1 MAGIGLVSPG
11 VKVREV
17 DLTVGR
23 IDSISDQ
30 TGAIVGPFE
39 RGPVLQPL
47 LVENEQDLIDLFG
60 KPSSNDRQYEYWY
73 PASNYLQYGGVLRVV
88 RADGAN
94 LVNANVGPIGIA
106 STSNLK
112 IKSFEDYQNNYEDAV
127 NFRVAARNP
136 GSYANGLKVAYID
149 GAADQ
154 TLTYDPDFSGAEG
167 GNVTGKVQ
175 VGFAVTQA
183 ISGSFVGVGTTGELD
198 GYLQGIITG
207 VGNSTIDVKVVN
219 RVSAAGTIFPV
230 KYSEN
235 GKFQFSVGTAVTT
248 VNGGILPATGIQI
261 SNNSSTI
268 ANPSAGIQTA
278 LSVTTVADWYD
289 SQFIQLTNGALQWK
303 EIAEKPGTSGYAAAR
318 TSANDELH
326 IVVIDDSGKIS
337 GVSGAILE
345 KFTFLS
351 KADDAKNTFG
361 SAIYYKDFVSEN
373 SDNIFVGV
381 STGEGTIQSGFST
394 AFTPE
399 VSASNLW
406 SQDAQ
411 VVSFTVVGNKLYSL
425 DAGRDYSTPAGLSTH
440 IGGYSCSLGS
450 IMGGYEIFEN
460 EAEYAVNFLLQ
471 GPGIVENEQESQAKA
486 NKLIAIAEQRKDCLA
501 VISPN
506 RETVVNVTK
515 ASTQTDNVVRF
526 YDPITSSSFAVFD
539 SGYKYQFDRFNNAFR
554 FMPLNGDIA
563 GLMART
569 SEEQFPWFSPAGPQR
584 GNILNTVKLAY
595 NPNKVQR
602 DTLYTKRINP
612 VIFSPGGGFL
622 LFGDK
627 TGLAIASAF
636 DRINVRRLFLNL
648 EARIEIAARTQL
660 FEFNDEITRS
670 NFRNIVEPFLRG
682 VQSKRGLSDFLV
694 ICDETNNTPD
704 VIDANEFKADIFI
717 KPARSINFIGLTFVA
732 TRTGVS
738 FSEVAGRV

>member
-39 RGPVLQPL
+39 RGPVSEPL
-47 LVENEQDLIDLFG
+47 LIENEQNLIDLFG
-60 KPSSNDRQYEYWY
+60 KPQDNDRQYEYWY
-73 PASNYLQYGGVLRVV
+73 TASNYLQYGGVLRIV

-94 LVNANVGPIGIA
+94 LNNANVGAVGVA
-106 STSNLK
+106 STSSLK
-112 IKSFEDYQNNYEDAV
+112 IKNFDDYENNFEDNVSY
-127 NFRVAARNP
+127 RLAARNP
-136 GSYANGLKVAYID
+136 GSYANGVKVAFID

-167 GNVTGKVQ
+167 GDVTGKVQ

-198 GYLQGIITG
+198 GYLQGVITG

-230 KYSEN
+230 KYTEN
-235 GKFQFSVGTAVTT
+235 GKFQFAVGTAVTT

-261 SNNSSTI
+261 SNSSSTI
-268 ANPSAGIQTA
+268 SNPSAGIQTA
-278 LSVTTVADWYD
+278 LTVTTVADWYD
-289 SQFIQLTNGALQWK
+289 SQSIQLSNGSIAWNT
-303 EIAEKPGTSGYAAAR
+303 IAEKPGTSGYAQAR
-318 TSANDELH
+318 NSTNDELH
-326 IVVIDDSGKIS
+326 IVVVDDSGSIT
-337 GVSGAILE
+337 GTAGAILE
-345 KFTFLS
+345 KNAFLS
-351 KADDAKNTFG
+351 KAKDAVDTFG
-361 SAIYYKDFVSEN
+361 ANIFYKDFVKQN

-381 STGEGTIQSGFST
+381 STGDGSIASGIKT
-394 AFTPE
+394 AFTAT
-399 VSASNLW
+399 STAGNIW
-406 SQDAQ
+406 AQDTEG
-411 VVSFTVVGNKLYSL
+411 VNFNFVGNRLYEL
-425 DAGRDYSTPAGLSTH
+425 QGGKDYSGVSTE
-440 IGGYSCSLGS
+440 GGYSCSLGS
-450 IMGGYEIFEN
+450 IVGGYEIFDN
-460 EAEYAVNFLLQ
+460 EAEYSVNFLLN
-471 GPGIVENEQESQAKA
+471 GPGIVGNEQESQAKA
-486 NKLIAIAEQRKDCLA
+486 NKLIAIAEARKDCLA

-506 RETVVNVTK
+506 RETVVNVTS
-515 ASTQTDNVVRF
+515 AATQTDNVVRF

-539 SGYKYQFDRFNNAFR
+539 SGYKYQFDRFNNKFQ
-554 FMPLNGDIA
+554 FIPLNGDIG

-602 DTLYTKRINP
+602 DSLYTKRINP
-612 VIFSPGGGFL
+612 VIFSPGAGFI

-682 VQSKRGLSDFLV
+682 VQSKRGISDFVV

-738 FSEVAGRV
+738 FSEVVGRV

>member
-39 RGPVLQPL
+39 RGPVLEPL
-47 LVENEQDLIDLFG
+47 LIENEQDMIDLFG
-60 KPSSNDRQYEYWY
+60 KPFDNDRQYEYWY
-73 PASNYLQYGGVLRVV
+73 TASNYLQYGGVLRVV
-88 RADGAN
+88 RADGASLN
-94 LVNANVGPIGIA
+94 NANVGGMPTTHPTGIG
-106 STSNLK
+106 STSSLK
-112 IKSFEDYQNNYEDAV
+112 IKNFDDYQNNFEDAV
-127 NFRVAARNP
+127 TYRLAARNP
-136 GSYANGLKVAYID
+136 GSYANGMKVAYID

-154 TLTYDPDFSGAEG
+154 QLHVTPHVVA
-167 GNVTGKVQ
+167 NVS
-175 VGFAVTQA
+175 VGMGVTQA
-183 ISGSFVGVGTTGELD
+183 ISGTIVGPGTTSTAD
-198 GYLQGIITG
+198 GYIQGIVTG
-207 VGNSTIDVKVVN
+207 VGASTVDVKVVN

-230 KYSEN
+230 TYTEN
-235 GKFQFSVGTAVTT
+235 GIFAFTTGTKTSNTLPGPGVLFS
-248 VNGGILPATGIQI
+248 
-261 SNNSSTI
+261 SSSSTI
-268 ANPSAGIQTA
+268 ADPDAGISTCATIFQ
-278 LSVTTVADWYD
+278 VDDWYD
-289 SQFIQLTNGALQWK
+289 NQFIQLSNGALQWK
-303 EIAEKPGTSGYAAAR
+303 EIAEKPGTSGYSAAR
-318 TSANDELH
+318 NGSNDELH
-326 IVVIDDSGKIS
+326 VVVVDDSGKIT
-337 GVSGAILE
+337 GTTGAILE

-351 KADDAKNTFG
+351 KADDAVNSFG
-361 SAIYYKDFVSEN
+361 SRTFYKDVIKEQSN
-373 SDNIFVGV
+373 QIFVGI
-381 STGEGTIQSGFST
+381 STGNGSIASGIQT
-394 AFTPE
+394 AFTPT
-399 VSASNLW
+399 STDNTW
-406 SQDAQ
+406 GQDAEG
-411 VVSFTVVGNKLYSL
+411 VHFNFVGNKLYEL
-425 DAGRDYSTPAGLSTH
+425 QGGKDYSGVSTE
-440 IGGYSCSLGS
+440 GGYSCSLGS
-450 IMGGYEIFEN
+450 IIGGYEIFEN
-460 EAEYAVNFLLQ
+460 EAEYSVNFLLQ
-471 GPGIVENEQESQAKA
+471 GPGIVGSQAESQAKA

-506 RETVVNVTK
+506 RETTVNVTSAK
-515 ASTQTDNVVRF
+515 TQTDNVVQF

-539 SGYKYQFDRFNNAFR
+539 SGYKYQFDRFNNKFQ
-554 FMPLNGDIA
+554 FLPLNGDIA

-660 FEFNDEITRS
+660 FEFNDEITRA

-682 VQSKRGLSDFLV
+682 VQAKRGITDFLV

>member
-39 RGPVLQPL
+39 RGPVLEPL
-47 LVENEQDLIDLFG
+47 LIENEQDMIDLFG
-60 KPSSNDRQYEYWY
+60 KPATNDRQYEYWY
-73 PASNYLQYGGVLRVV
+73 TASNYLQYGGILRVV

-94 LVNANVGPIGIA
+94 LNNANVGAVGVA
-106 STSNLK
+106 STSSLK
-112 IKSFEDYQNNYEDAV
+112 IKSFDDYQNNYEDNV
-127 NFRVAARNP
+127 SYRLAARNP
-136 GSYANGLKVAYID
+136 GSYANGMKVAYID

-154 TLTYDPDFSGAEG
+154 TLTYNPDFDGAEN
-167 GNVTGKVQ
+167 GNVTGKIQ

-198 GYLQGIITG
+198 GYLQGVITG

-219 RVSAAGTIFPV
+219 RVSAGGTIFPV
-230 KYSEN
+230 NYSEN

-261 SNNSSTI
+261 SNSSSTI
-268 ANPSAGIQTA
+268 AAPAAGIQTA
-278 LSVTTVADWYD
+278 LTVTTIADWYD
-289 SQFIQLTNGALQWK
+289 SQFIQLKNGALQWK

-318 TSANDELH
+318 NSKNDELH
-326 IVVIDDSGKIS
+326 IVVVDDSGKIS
-337 GVSGAILE
+337 GTTGAILE

-351 KADDAKNTFG
+351 KADDAKNSFG
-361 SAIYYKDFVSEN
+361 SAIYYKNFIAEN

-381 STGEGTIQSGFST
+381 ATGNGSIASGIIT
-394 AFTPE
+394 AFTPS
-399 VSASNLW
+399 SAVENTW

-411 VVSFTVVGNKLYSL
+411 DVNFNFGGNILYEL
-425 DAGRDYSTPAGLSTH
+425 QGGKDYSGVSTE
-440 IGGYSCSLGS
+440 GGYSCSLGS

-460 EAEYAVNFLLQ
+460 EAEYSVNFLLQ
-471 GPGIVENEQESQAKA
+471 GPGIVGNEQESQAKA
-486 NKLIAIAEQRKDCLA
+486 NKLIAIAEARKDCLA

-506 RETVVNVTK
+506 RETTVNVTK
-515 ASTQTDNVVRF
+515 ASTQTDNVIRF

-539 SGYKYQFDRFNNAFR
+539 SGYKYQFDRFNNKFQY
-554 FMPLNGDIA
+554 MPLNGDIA

-569 SEEQFPWFSPAGPQR
+569 SEEQFPWFSPAGSQR
-584 GNILNTVKLAY
+584 GNILNAVKLAY

-602 DTLYTKRINP
+602 DSLYTKRINP
-612 VIFSPGGGFL
+612 VIFSPGAGFV

-660 FEFNDEITRS
+660 FEFNDEITRA

-682 VQSKRGLSDFLV
+682 VQAKRGITDFLV

-704 VIDANEFKADIFI
+704 VIDANEFKCDIFI

>member
-39 RGPVLQPL
+39 RGPVLEPL
-47 LVENEQDLIDLFG
+47 LIENEQDLIDLFG
-60 KPSSNDRQYEYWY
+60 KPSLNDRQYEYWY
-73 PASNYLQYGGVLRVV
+73 TASNYLQYGGVLRVV

-94 LVNANVGPIGIA
+94 LVNANVGGMPSTHPTGIG
-106 STSNLK
+106 STNSLK
-112 IKSFEDYQNNYEDAV
+112 IKSFQDYQNNYEDNV
-127 NFRVAARNP
+127 SYRLAARNP
-136 GSYANGLKVAYID
+136 GSYANGMKVAYID

-154 TLTYDPDFSGAEG
+154 II
-167 GNVTGKVQ
+167 NVTPHAAGNIT
-175 VGFAVTQA
+175 VGLGITQA
-183 ISGSFVGVGTTGELD
+183 ISGTLVGPGTTSTVD

-207 VGNSTIDVKVVN
+207 VGASTIDVKITN
-219 RVSAAGTIFPV
+219 RVSAAGTIFPATYTEDGLLSFKV
-230 KYSEN
+230 GAATSEGVAAHAIVGAN
-235 GKFQFSVGTAVTT
+235 GLSVV
-248 VNGGILPATGIQI
+248 
-261 SNNSSTI
+261 SNSSTVDTP
-268 ANPSAGIQTA
+268 AAG
-278 LSVTTVADWYD
+278 LSTVITSYAVKDWYD
-289 SQFIQLTNGALQWK
+289 NQFIQLKNGALQWK
-303 EIAEKPGTSGYAAAR
+303 EIAEKPGTSGYTAAR
-318 TSANDELH
+318 QGANDELH
-326 IVVIDDSGKIS
+326 VVVIDDTGKIS
-337 GVSGAILE
+337 GTTGAILE

-361 SAIYYKDFVSEN
+361 SAIYYKDFISEN
-373 SDNIFVGV
+373 SDNIFIGIA
-381 STGEGTIQSGFST
+381 TGNGTIASGFST

-399 VSASNLW
+399 PAASNLW

-411 VVSFTVVGNKLYSL
+411 DIKFNSVGNRLYEL
-425 DAGRDYSTPAGLSTH
+425 QAGRDYSTPAGVSTH
-440 IGGYSCSLGS
+440 IGGYATALGN
-450 IMGGYEIFEN
+450 IIGGYEIFEN

-471 GPGIVENEQESQAKA
+471 GPGITGSQTESQAKA

-506 RETVVNVTK
+506 RETVVNVTSAK
-515 ASTQTDNVVRF
+515 TQTTNVVQF

-539 SGYKYQFDRFNNAFR
+539 SGYKYQFDRFNNKFQ
-554 FMPLNGDIA
+554 FMPLNGDVA

-602 DTLYTKRINP
+602 DTLYVKRINP
-612 VIFSPGGGFL
+612 VIFSPGGGFI

-660 FEFNDEITRS
+660 FEFNDDLTRS

-682 VQSKRGLSDFLV
+682 VQAKRGISDFLV

>member
-39 RGPVLQPL
+39 RGPVLEPL
-47 LVENEQDLIDLFG
+47 LIENEQDLIDLFG
-60 KPSSNDRQYEYWY
+60 KPSLNDRHYEYWY
-73 PASNYLQYGGVLRVV
+73 TASNYLQYGGVLRVV
-88 RADGAN
+88 RADGASLN
-94 LVNANVGPIGIA
+94 NANVGGMPSTHPTGIG

-112 IKSFEDYQNNYEDAV
+112 IKSFDDYQNNYEDAV
-127 NFRVAARNP
+127 TYRLAARNP
-136 GSYANGLKVAYID
+136 GSYANGLKVAFID

-154 TLTYDPDFSGAEG
+154 QLH
-167 GNVTGKVQ
+167 VTPHVVANIS
-175 VGFAVTQA
+175 VGMGVTQP
-183 ISGSFVGVGTTGELD
+183 ISGTIVGPGTTSTAD
-198 GYLQGIITG
+198 GYIQGIVTG
-207 VGNSTIDVKVVN
+207 VGASTVDVKVVN

-230 KYSEN
+230 SYTEN
-235 GKFQFSVGTAVTT
+235 GIFAFTTGTKTSNTLPGPGVLFS
-248 VNGGILPATGIQI
+248 
-261 SNNSSTI
+261 SSSSTI
-268 ANPSAGIQTA
+268 ANPDAGISTCA
-278 LSVTTVADWYD
+278 TVFQVDDWYD
-289 SQFIQLTNGALQWK
+289 SQFIQLKNGALQWK

-318 TSANDELH
+318 NSSNDELH
-326 IVVIDDSGKIS
+326 IVVVDDTGKIT
-337 GVSGAILE
+337 GAQGAILE

-351 KADDAKNTFG
+351 KADDAKNSFG
-361 SAIYYKDFVSEN
+361 DAIYYKNFVAEN
-373 SDNIFVGV
+373 SDNIFVGIA
-381 STGEGTIQSGFST
+381 TGNGSIASGIIT
-394 AFTPE
+394 AFTP
-399 VSASNLW
+399 SSTSQNTW

-411 VVSFTVVGNKLYSL
+411 DVDFNFVGNKLYEL
-425 DAGRDYSTPAGLSTH
+425 QGGKDYSGVSTE
-440 IGGYSCSLGS
+440 GGFATSLGN
-450 IMGGYEIFEN
+450 IIGGYEIFEN
-460 EAEYAVNFLLQ
+460 EAEYSVNFLLN
-471 GPGIVENEQESQAKA
+471 GPGITGSQAESQAKA

-506 RETVVNVTK
+506 RETVVNVTN
-515 ASTQTDNVVRF
+515 AATQTDNVVQF
-526 YDPITSSSFAVFD
+526 YDAITSSSFAVFD
-539 SGYKYQFDRFNNAFR
+539 SGYKYQFDRFNNKFQ

-602 DTLYTKRINP
+602 DTIYVKRINP
-612 VIFSPGGGFL
+612 VIFQPGGGFL

-627 TGLAIASAF
+627 TGLAFASAF

-660 FEFNDEITRS
+660 FEFNDEITRA

-682 VQSKRGLSDFLV
+682 VQAKRGISDFLV
-694 ICDETNNTPD
+694 ICDDSNNTPD

>member
-39 RGPVLQPL
+39 RGPVLEPL
-47 LVENEQDLIDLFG
+47 LIENEQDLIDLFG
-60 KPSSNDRQYEYWY
+60 KPSLNDRQYEYWY
-73 PASNYLQYGGVLRVV
+73 SASNYLQYGGVLRVV

-94 LVNANVGPIGIA
+94 LVNANVGAIGV
-106 STSNLK
+106 SSNATLK
-112 IKSFEDYQNNYEDAV
+112 IKSFDDYQNNHEDAT

-154 TLTYDPDFSGAEG
+154 TLS
-167 GNVTGKVQ
+167 VTPHVVNRVV
-175 VGFAVTQA
+175 VGQGVTQP
-183 ISGSFVGVGTTGELD
+183 ISGTIAGVGTNVTVD

-207 VGNSTIDVKVVN
+207 VGASSIDVKVTN
-219 RVSAAGTIFPV
+219 RVSVGGTIIPV
-230 KYSEN
+230 DYTEN
-235 GKFQFSVGTAVTT
+235 GLFQFSVATKTSNTLPGD
-248 VNGGILPATGIQI
+248 GILVS
-261 SNNSSTI
+261 SNAS
-268 ANPSAGIQTA
+268 
-278 LSVTTVADWYD
+278 TVADPDAGISTCISVLAAKDWYD
-289 SQFIQLTNGALQWK
+289 NQFIQLKNGALPWK
-303 EIAEKPGTSGYAAAR
+303 EIAEKPGTSGYSKAR
-318 TSANDELH
+318 NSKNDELH
-326 IVVIDDSGKIS
+326 IVIIDDSGKIS
-337 GVSGAILE
+337 GTQGAILE
-345 KFTFLS
+345 KFAFLS
-351 KADDAKNTFG
+351 KADDAVNSFG
-361 SAIYYKDFVSEN
+361 SAIYYKDFIAEN

-381 STGEGTIQSGFST
+381 STGEGTLQSGFST

-399 VSASNLW
+399 VSSSNLW

-411 VVSFTVVGNKLYSL
+411 DVSFNFVGNKLYSL
-425 DAGRDYSTPAGLSTH
+425 DAGRDYSTPSGLSTH

-450 IMGGYEIFEN
+450 IIGGYEIFEN
-460 EAEYAVNFLLQ
+460 EAEYSVNFLLQ
-471 GPGIVENEQESQAKA
+471 GPGITGSQTESQAKA

-506 RETVVNVTK
+506 RETVVNVTSAK
-515 ASTQTDNVVRF
+515 TQTDNVIQF

-539 SGYKYQFDRFNNAFR
+539 SGYKYQFDRFNNKFQ

-602 DTLYTKRINP
+602 DALYVKRINP
-612 VIFSPGGGFL
+612 VIFSPGAGFL

-660 FEFNDEITRS
+660 FEFNDEITRA

-682 VQSKRGLSDFLV
+682 VQAKRGLSDFLV

-738 FSEVAGRV
+738 FSEVVGRV

>member
-39 RGPVLQPL
+39 RGPVLEPL
-47 LVENEQDLIDLFG
+47 LIENEQDMIDLFG
-60 KPSSNDRQYEYWY
+60 KPKTNDRQYEYWY
-73 PASNYLQYGGVLRVV
+73 TASNYLQYGGVLRVV

-94 LVNANVGPIGIA
+94 LNNANVGGMPSTHPTGIG
-106 STSNLK
+106 STSSLK
-112 IKSFEDYQNNYEDAV
+112 IKSFDDYQNNYEDAV
-127 NFRVAARNP
+127 TYRLAARNP
-136 GSYANGLKVAYID
+136 GSYANGMKVAYID

-154 TLTYDPDFSGAEG
+154 QIHVTPHVVA
-167 GNVTGKVQ
+167 NVS
-175 VGFAVTQA
+175 VGMAVTQP
-183 ISGSFVGVGTTGELD
+183 ISGTIVGPGTTSTAD
-198 GYLQGIITG
+198 GYVQGLVTG
-207 VGNSTIDVKVVN
+207 IGASTVDVKVVN
-219 RVSAAGTIFPV
+219 HVSAAGTIFPV
-230 KYSEN
+230 SYTEDGIFAFTTGTKTSN
-235 GKFQFSVGTAVTT
+235 TLPGPGVLFS
-248 VNGGILPATGIQI
+248 
-261 SNNSSTI
+261 SNSSTI
-268 ANPSAGIQTA
+268 ANPDAGISTCA
-278 LSVTTVADWYD
+278 TVFQVDDWYD
-289 SQFIQLTNGALQWK
+289 NQYIQLKNGAVKWS
-303 EIAEKPGTSGYAAAR
+303 EIADKPGTSGYTAAR
-318 TSANDELH
+318 NGSNDELH

-337 GVSGAILE
+337 GSTGAILE

-351 KADDAKNTFG
+351 KADDAKNSFG
-361 SAIYYKDFVSEN
+361 DAIYYKDFVSKN
-373 SDNIFVGV
+373 SDNIFVGIA
-381 STGEGTIQSGFST
+381 TGNGSIASGILT
-394 AFTPE
+394 AFTATPT
-399 VSASNLW
+399 SNTW

-411 VVSFTVVGNKLYSL
+411 DVDFNFVGNTMYELQGGK
-425 DAGRDYSTPAGLSTH
+425 DYSGVSTE
-440 IGGYSCSLGS
+440 GGYSTSLGN
-450 IMGGYEIFEN
+450 IIGGYEIFEN
-460 EAEYAVNFLLQ
+460 EAEYAVNFLLN
-471 GPGIVENEQESQAKA
+471 GPGITGSQAESQAKA
-486 NKLIAIAEQRKDCLA
+486 NKLIAIAEQRKDCIA
-501 VISPN
+501 VVSPN
-506 RETVVNVTK
+506 RETVVNVNSAK
-515 ASTQTDNVVRF
+515 TQTTNVVQF
-526 YDPITSSSFAVFD
+526 FDPITSSSFVVFD
-539 SGYKYQFDRFNNAFR
+539 SGYKYQFDRFNNKFQ

-569 SEEQFPWFSPAGPQR
+569 SEEQFPWFSPAGSQR
-584 GNILNTVKLAY
+584 GNILNAVKLAY

-612 VIFSPGGGFL
+612 VIFSPGAGFV

-660 FEFNDEITRS
+660 FEFNDDLTRS

-682 VQSKRGLSDFLV
+682 VQAKRGLSDFLV
-694 ICDETNNTPD
+694 ICDESNNTPD

>member
-39 RGPVLQPL
+39 RGPVLEPL
-47 LVENEQDLIDLFG
+47 LIENEQDMIDLFG
-60 KPSSNDRQYEYWY
+60 KPKSNDRQYEYWY
-73 PASNYLQYGGVLRVV
+73 TASNYLQYGGVLRVV

-94 LVNANVGPIGIA
+94 LNNANVGGMPTTHPTGIG
-106 STSNLK
+106 STSSLK
-112 IKSFEDYQNNYEDAV
+112 IKSFDDYQNNYEDAV
-127 NFRVAARNP
+127 TYRLAARNP
-136 GSYANGLKVAYID
+136 GSYANGMKVAYID

-154 TLTYDPDFSGAEG
+154 QLH
-167 GNVTGKVQ
+167 VTPHVVANIS
-175 VGFAVTQA
+175 VGMAATQP
-183 ISGSFVGVGTTGELD
+183 ISGTIVGPGTTSTAD
-198 GYLQGIITG
+198 GYLQGIVTG
-207 VGNSTIDVKVVN
+207 IGASTVDVKVVN

-230 KYSEN
+230 DYTEDGIFAFTTGTKTSN
-235 GKFQFSVGTAVTT
+235 TLPGPGVLFS
-248 VNGGILPATGIQI
+248 
-261 SNNSSTI
+261 SNSSTI
-268 ANPSAGIQTA
+268 ANPDAGISTCATIFQ
-278 LSVTTVADWYD
+278 VDDWYD
-289 SQFIQLTNGALQWK
+289 NQYIQLKNGAVKWS
-303 EIAEKPGTSGYAAAR
+303 EIADKPGTSGYTAAR
-318 TSANDELH
+318 NGSNDELH

-337 GVSGAILE
+337 GATGAILE

-351 KADDAKNTFG
+351 KADDAKNSFG
-361 SAIYYKDFVSEN
+361 DAIYYKNFIAEN
-373 SDNIFVGV
+373 SDNIFVGIA
-381 STGEGTIQSGFST
+381 TGNGSIASGILT
-394 AFTPE
+394 AFTATPT
-399 VSASNLW
+399 SNTW

-411 VVSFTVVGNKLYSL
+411 DVDFNFVGNTMYELQGGK
-425 DAGRDYSTPAGLSTH
+425 DYSGVSTE
-440 IGGYSCSLGS
+440 GGYSTSLGN
-450 IMGGYEIFEN
+450 IIGGYEIFEN
-460 EAEYAVNFLLQ
+460 EAEYAVNFLLN
-471 GPGIVENEQESQAKA
+471 GPGITGSQAESQAKS

-506 RETVVNVTK
+506 RETVVNVNSAK
-515 ASTQTDNVVRF
+515 TQTTNVVQF
-526 YDPITSSSFAVFD
+526 FDPITSSSFAVFD
-539 SGYKYQFDRFNNAFR
+539 SGYKYQFDRFNNKFQ
-554 FMPLNGDIA
+554 FIPLNGDIA

-569 SEEQFPWFSPAGPQR
+569 SEEQFPWFSPAGSQR
-584 GNILNTVKLAY
+584 GNILNAVKLAY

-602 DTLYTKRINP
+602 DSLYTKRINP
-612 VIFSPGGGFL
+612 VIFSPGAGFV

-660 FEFNDEITRS
+660 FEFNDDLTRA

-682 VQSKRGLSDFLV
+682 VQAKRGLSDFLV

>member
-39 RGPVLQPL
+39 RGPVLEPL
-47 LVENEQDLIDLFG
+47 LIENEQDMIDLFG

-73 PASNYLQYGGVLRVV
+73 TASNYLQYGGILRVV
-88 RADGAN
+88 RADGASLN
-94 LVNANVGPIGIA
+94 NANVGGMPTTHPTGIG
-106 STSNLK
+106 STSSLK
-112 IKSFEDYQNNYEDAV
+112 IKSFQDYQNNYEDAV
-127 NFRVAARNP
+127 TYRLAARNP
-136 GSYANGLKVAYID
+136 GSYANGMKVAYID

-154 TLTYDPDFSGAEG
+154 QLHVTPHVVA
-167 GNVTGKVQ
+167 NVT
-175 VGFAVTQA
+175 VGMAVTQP
-183 ISGSFVGVGTTGELD
+183 ISGTIVGPGTTSTAD
-198 GYLQGIITG
+198 GYIQGVVTG
-207 VGNSTIDVKVVN
+207 VGASTVDVKIAN

-230 KYSEN
+230 TYTEDGIFAFTTGTKTSN
-235 GKFQFSVGTAVTT
+235 TLPGPGVLFS
-248 VNGGILPATGIQI
+248 
-261 SNNSSTI
+261 SSSSTI
-268 ANPSAGIQTA
+268 ANPDAGISTCATIFQ
-278 LSVTTVADWYD
+278 VDDWYD
-289 SQFIQLTNGALQWK
+289 NQFIQLKNGALQWK
-303 EIAEKPGTSGYAAAR
+303 EIAEKPGTSGYSAAR
-318 TSANDELH
+318 NGSNDELH

-337 GVSGAILE
+337 GATGAILE

-351 KADDAKNTFG
+351 KADDAKNSFG
-361 SAIYYKDFVSEN
+361 DAIYYKDHVSERSN
-373 SDNIFVGV
+373 NIFIGIA
-381 STGEGTIQSGFST
+381 TGNGSIASGIIT
-394 AFTPE
+394 AFTP
-399 VSASNLW
+399 SSTSDNTW

-411 VVSFTVVGNKLYSL
+411 DVDFNFGGNILYEL
-425 DAGRDYSTPAGLSTH
+425 QGGKDYSGVSTE
-440 IGGYSCSLGS
+440 GGYSTSLGN

-460 EAEYAVNFLLQ
+460 EAEYAVNFLLN
-471 GPGIVENEQESQAKA
+471 GPGITGSQAESQAKA

-506 RETVVNVTK
+506 RETVVNVTSAK
-515 ASTQTDNVVRF
+515 TQTTNVVQF

-539 SGYKYQFDRFNNAFR
+539 SGYKYQFDRFNNKFQ

-569 SEEQFPWFSPAGPQR
+569 SEEQFPWFSPAGSQR
-584 GNILNTVKLAY
+584 GNILNAVKLAY

-612 VIFSPGGGFL
+612 VIFSPGAGFV

-660 FEFNDEITRS
+660 FEFNDEITRA

-682 VQSKRGLSDFLV
+682 VQAKRGITDFLV

-704 VIDANEFKADIFI
+704 VIDANEFKCDIFI

>member
-39 RGPVLQPL
+39 RGPVLEPL
-47 LVENEQDLIDLFG
+47 LIENEQDMIDLFG
-60 KPSSNDRQYEYWY
+60 KPISSDRQYEYWY
-73 PASNYLQYGGVLRVV
+73 TAANYLQYGGILRVV
-88 RADGAN
+88 RADGATLN
-94 LVNANVGPIGIA
+94 NANVGAVGVA
-106 STSNLK
+106 SNSSLK
-112 IKSFEDYQNNYEDAV
+112 IKSFEDYQNNYEDATTY
-127 NFRVAARNP
+127 RLAARNP
-136 GSYANGLKVAYID
+136 GSYANGMKVAYID

-154 TLTYDPDFSGAEG
+154 TLH
-167 GNVTGKVQ
+167 VTPHLVNRVA
-175 VGFAVTQA
+175 VGQGVTQP
-183 ISGSFVGVGTTGELD
+183 ISGTIVGPGTTSTAD
-198 GYLQGIITG
+198 GYVQGIITG
-207 VGNSTIDVKVVN
+207 VGSSTIDVKVVN
-219 RVSAAGTIFPV
+219 HVSAAGTIFPV
-230 KYSEN
+230 NYTEN
-235 GKFQFSVGTAVTT
+235 GIFAFGVGTTVSTT
-248 VNGGILPATGIQI
+248 NPGSGILVSGFTG
-261 SNNSSTI
+261 SSI
-268 ANPSAGIQTA
+268 ADPDAGI
-278 LSVTTVADWYD
+278 STVSTVFQVDDWYD
-289 SQFIQLTNGALQWK
+289 NQFIQLKNGALQWK
-303 EIAEKPGTSGYAAAR
+303 EIAEKPGTSGYSAAR
-318 TSANDELH
+318 NGSNDELH
-326 IVVIDDSGKIS
+326 IVVVDDSGKIS
-337 GVSGAILE
+337 GTTGAILE

-351 KADDAKNTFG
+351 KADDAVDSFG
-361 SAIYYKDFVSEN
+361 SKIYYKDFIAEN

-381 STGEGTIQSGFST
+381 ATGNGSISSGFT
-394 AFTPE
+394 TEFTRT
-399 VSASNLW
+399 SAAQNTW

-411 VVSFTVVGNKLYSL
+411 DVDFNFGGNILYEL
-425 DAGRDYSTPAGLSTH
+425 QGGKDYSGVSTE
-440 IGGYSCSLGS
+440 GGYSCSLGS

-460 EAEYAVNFLLQ
+460 EAEYAINFLLQ
-471 GPGIVENEQESQAKA
+471 GPGITGSREESQAKA

-501 VISPN
+501 VISPH
-506 RETVVNVTK
+506 RESVVNVTSAK
-515 ASTQTDNVVRF
+515 TQTTNVVQF

-569 SEEQFPWFSPAGPQR
+569 SEEQFPWFSPAGSQR
-584 GNILNTVKLAY
+584 GNILNAVKLAY

-612 VIFSPGGGFL
+612 VIFSPGAGFV

-682 VQSKRGLSDFLV
+682 VQSKRGISDFVV

-738 FSEVAGRV
+738 FSEVIGRV

>member
-1 MAGIGLVSPG
+1 M
-11 VKVREV
+11 
-17 DLTVGR
+17 
-23 IDSISDQ
+23 
-30 TGAIVGPFE
+30 
-39 RGPVLQPL
+39 
-47 LVENEQDLIDLFG
+47 IDLFG
-60 KPSSNDRQYEYWY
+60 KPISSDRQYEYWY
-73 PASNYLQYGGVLRVV
+73 TAANYLQYGGILRVV
-88 RADGAN
+88 RADGATLN
-94 LVNANVGPIGIA
+94 NANVGAVGVA
-106 STSNLK
+106 STSSLK
-112 IKSFEDYQNNYEDAV
+112 IKSFEDYQNNYEDNV
-127 NFRVAARNP
+127 SYRLAARNP
-136 GSYANGLKVAYID
+136 GSYANGMKVAYID

-154 TLTYDPDFSGAEG
+154 TLH
-167 GNVTGKVQ
+167 VTPHVVSRVA
-175 VGFAVTQA
+175 VGMGVTQP
-183 ISGSFVGVGTTGELD
+183 ISGTIVGPGTTSTAD
-198 GYLQGIITG
+198 GYVQGIITG
-207 VGNSTIDVKVVN
+207 VGSSTIDVKVVN

-230 KYSEN
+230 TYTEN
-235 GKFQFSVGTAVTT
+235 GIFAFTTGTKTSNTLPGPGLLISGFSG
-248 VNGGILPATGIQI
+248 
-261 SNNSSTI
+261 STI
-268 ANPSAGIQTA
+268 ADPDAGISTCA
-278 LSVTTVADWYD
+278 TVFQADDWYD
-289 SQFIQLTNGALQWK
+289 NQFIQLKNGALQWK

-318 TSANDELH
+318 NGSNDELH

-337 GVSGAILE
+337 GTTGAILE

-351 KADDAKNTFG
+351 KADDAVDSFG
-361 SAIYYKDFVSEN
+361 SKIYYKDFISEK

-381 STGEGTIQSGFST
+381 ATGNGSISSGFTT
-394 AFTPE
+394 AFTRT
-399 VSASNLW
+399 SAAQNTW

-411 VVSFTVVGNKLYSL
+411 DVDFNFGGNILYEL
-425 DAGRDYSTPAGLSTH
+425 QGGKDYSGVSTE
-440 IGGYSCSLGS
+440 GGYSCSLGS

-460 EAEYAVNFLLQ
+460 EAEYSVNFLLQ
-471 GPGIVENEQESQAKA
+471 GPGITGNQAESQAKA
-486 NKLIAIAEQRKDCLA
+486 NKLIAIAEARKDCLA

-506 RETVVNVTK
+506 RETVVNVTSAK
-515 ASTQTDNVVRF
+515 TQTTNVVQF

-569 SEEQFPWFSPAGPQR
+569 SEEQFPWFSPAGSQR
-584 GNILNTVKLAY
+584 GNILNAVKLAY

-612 VIFSPGGGFL
+612 VIFSPGAGFV

-682 VQSKRGLSDFLV
+682 VQSKRGISDFVV

-738 FSEVAGRV
+738 FSEVIGRV

>member
-39 RGPVLQPL
+39 RGPVLEPL
-47 LVENEQDLIDLFG
+47 LIENEQDMIDLFG
-60 KPSSNDRQYEYWY
+60 KPISSDRQYEYWY
-73 PASNYLQYGGVLRVV
+73 TAANYLQYGGILRVV
-88 RADGAN
+88 RADGATLN
-94 LVNANVGPIGIA
+94 NANVGAVGVA
-106 STSNLK
+106 SNSSLK
-112 IKSFEDYQNNYEDAV
+112 IKSFEDYQNNYEDATTY
-127 NFRVAARNP
+127 RLAARNP
-136 GSYANGLKVAYID
+136 GSYANGMKVAYID

-154 TLTYDPDFSGAEG
+154 TLH
-167 GNVTGKVQ
+167 VTPHLVNRVA
-175 VGFAVTQA
+175 VGQGVTQP
-183 ISGSFVGVGTTGELD
+183 ISGTIVGLGTTSTAD
-198 GYLQGIITG
+198 GYVQGIITG
-207 VGNSTIDVKVVN
+207 VGSSTIDVKVVN
-219 RVSAAGTIFPV
+219 HVSAAGTIFPV
-230 KYSEN
+230 NYTEN
-235 GKFQFSVGTAVTT
+235 GIFAFGVGTTVSTT
-248 VNGGILPATGIQI
+248 NPGSGILVSGFTG
-261 SNNSSTI
+261 SSI
-268 ANPSAGIQTA
+268 ADPDAGI
-278 LSVTTVADWYD
+278 STVSTVFQVDDWYD
-289 SQFIQLTNGALQWK
+289 NQFIQLKNGALQWK

-318 TSANDELH
+318 NSSNDELH
-326 IVVIDDSGKIS
+326 VVVVDDSGKIS
-337 GVSGAILE
+337 GTTGAILE

-351 KADDAKNTFG
+351 KADDAVDSFG
-361 SAIYYKDFVSEN
+361 SKIYYKDFIAEN

-381 STGEGTIQSGFST
+381 ATGNGSISSGFST
-394 AFTPE
+394 EFTKTSE
-399 VSASNLW
+399 TQNTW

-411 VVSFTVVGNKLYSL
+411 DVDFNFGGNILYEL
-425 DAGRDYSTPAGLSTH
+425 QGGKDYSGVSTE
-440 IGGYSCSLGS
+440 GGYSCSLGS

-460 EAEYAVNFLLQ
+460 EAEYAINFLLQ
-471 GPGIVENEQESQAKA
+471 GPGITGSQAESQAKA
-486 NKLIAIAEQRKDCLA
+486 NKLIAIAEARKDCLA

-506 RETVVNVTK
+506 RETVVNVNSAK
-515 ASTQTDNVVRF
+515 TQTNNVVQF

-612 VIFSPGGGFL
+612 VIFSPGGGFI

-636 DRINVRRLFLNL
+636 DRINVRCLFLNL

-682 VQSKRGLSDFLV
+682 VQSKRGISDFVV

-738 FSEVAGRV
+738 FSEVIGRV

>member
-39 RGPVLQPL
+39 RGPVLEPL
-47 LVENEQDLIDLFG
+47 LIENEQDLIDLFG
-60 KPSSNDRQYEYWY
+60 KPFNNDRQYEYWY
-73 PASNYLQYGGVLRVV
+73 TASNYLQYGGVLRVV

-94 LVNANVGPIGIA
+94 LVNANVGAIGIA
-106 STSNLK
+106 SNATLK
-112 IKSFEDYQNNYEDAV
+112 IKNFDDYQNNFEDSTT
-127 NFRVAARNP
+127 FRVAARQP

-154 TLTYDPDFSGAEG
+154 TLD
-167 GNVTGKVQ
+167 VTPHAVDRVV
-175 VGFAVTQA
+175 VGQGVTQP
-183 ISGSFVGVGTTGELD
+183 ISGTLVGPGTTSTVD

-207 VGNSTIDVKVVN
+207 VGSSTIDVKVVN

-230 KYSEN
+230 DYTEN
-235 GKFQFSVGTAVTT
+235 GLFQFSTATKT
-248 VNGGILPATGIQI
+248 SNTLPGPGLLV
-261 SNNSSTI
+261 SSNSSTI
-268 ANPSAGIQTA
+268 ADPDAGISTC
-278 LSVTTVADWYD
+278 LSVFGVKDWYD
-289 SQFIQLTNGALQWK
+289 NQFIQLSNGALPWK
-303 EIAEKPGTSGYAAAR
+303 EIAEKPGTSGYTAAR
-318 TSANDELH
+318 NGKNDELH
-326 IVVIDDSGKIS
+326 IVVIDDSGKIT
-337 GVSGAILE
+337 GTQGAILE
-345 KFTFLS
+345 KFAFLS
-351 KADDAKNTFG
+351 KADDAVDSFG
-361 SAIYYKDFVSEN
+361 ARVYYKDSIKERSN
-373 SDNIFVGV
+373 QIFVGV
-381 STGEGTIQSGFST
+381 STGEGTLQSGFST
-394 AFTPE
+394 AFTPT

-406 SQDAQ
+406 SQDAEG
-411 VVSFTVVGNKLYSL
+411 VSFNFVGNTLYSL
-425 DAGRDYSTPAGLSTH
+425 DAGRDYSTPAGVSTH

-450 IMGGYEIFEN
+450 IIGGYEVFEN

-471 GPGIVENEQESQAKA
+471 GPGIVGSQTESQAKA

-506 RETVVNVTK
+506 RETVVNVTSAK
-515 ASTQTDNVVRF
+515 TQTDNVVQF

-539 SGYKYQFDRFNNAFR
+539 SGYKYQFDRFNNKFQ

-602 DTLYTKRINP
+602 DTLYVKRINP

-660 FEFNDEITRS
+660 FEFNDEITRA

-682 VQSKRGLSDFLV
+682 VQAKRGLSDFIV

-738 FSEVAGRV
+738 FSEVVGRV

>member
-39 RGPVLQPL
+39 RGPVLEPL
-47 LVENEQDLIDLFG
+47 LIENEQDMIDLFG
-60 KPSSNDRQYEYWY
+60 KPFDNDRQYEYWY
-73 PASNYLQYGGVLRVV
+73 TASNYLQYGGVLRVV
-88 RADGAN
+88 RADGASLN
-94 LVNANVGPIGIA
+94 NANVGGMPTTHPTGIG
-106 STSNLK
+106 STSSLK
-112 IKSFEDYQNNYEDAV
+112 IKNFDDYQNNFEDAV
-127 NFRVAARNP
+127 TYRLAARNP
-136 GSYANGLKVAYID
+136 GSYANGMKVAYID

-154 TLTYDPDFSGAEG
+154 QLHVTPHVVA
-167 GNVTGKVQ
+167 NVS
-175 VGFAVTQA
+175 VGMGVTQA
-183 ISGSFVGVGTTGELD
+183 ISGTIVGPGTTSTAD
-198 GYLQGIITG
+198 GYIQGIVTG
-207 VGNSTIDVKVVN
+207 VGASTVDVKVVN

-230 KYSEN
+230 TYTEN
-235 GKFQFSVGTAVTT
+235 GIFAFTTGTKTSNTLPGPGVLFS
-248 VNGGILPATGIQI
+248 
-261 SNNSSTI
+261 SSSSTI
-268 ANPSAGIQTA
+268 ADPDAGISTCATIFQ
-278 LSVTTVADWYD
+278 VDDWYD
-289 SQFIQLTNGALQWK
+289 NQFIQLSNGALQWK
-303 EIAEKPGTSGYAAAR
+303 EIAEKPGTSGYSAAR
-318 TSANDELH
+318 NGSNDELH
-326 IVVIDDSGKIS
+326 VVVVDDSGKIT
-337 GVSGAILE
+337 GTTGAILE

-351 KADDAKNTFG
+351 KADDAVNSFG
-361 SAIYYKDFVSEN
+361 SRTFYKDVIKEQSN
-373 SDNIFVGV
+373 NIFIGI
-381 STGEGTIQSGFST
+381 STGNGSIASGIQT
-394 AFTPE
+394 AFTPT
-399 VSASNLW
+399 STDNTW
-406 SQDAQ
+406 GQDAEG
-411 VVSFTVVGNKLYSL
+411 VHFNFVGNKLYEL
-425 DAGRDYSTPAGLSTH
+425 QGGKDYSGVSTE
-440 IGGYSCSLGS
+440 GGYSCSLGS
-450 IMGGYEIFEN
+450 IIGGYEIFEN
-460 EAEYAVNFLLQ
+460 EAEYSVNFLLQ
-471 GPGIVENEQESQAKA
+471 GPGIVGSQAESQAKA

-506 RETVVNVTK
+506 RETTVNVTSAK
-515 ASTQTDNVVRF
+515 TQTDNVVQF

-539 SGYKYQFDRFNNAFR
+539 SGYKYQFDRFNNKFQ
-554 FMPLNGDIA
+554 FLPLNGDIA

-584 GNILNTVKLAY
+584 GNILNTVKLAF

-660 FEFNDEITRS
+660 FEFNDEITRA

-682 VQSKRGLSDFLV
+682 VQAKRGITDFLV

>member
-39 RGPVLQPL
+39 RGPVLEPL
-47 LVENEQDLIDLFG
+47 LIENEQDMIDLFG
-60 KPSSNDRQYEYWY
+60 KPISSDRQYEYWY
-73 PASNYLQYGGVLRVV
+73 TAANYLQYGGILRVV
-88 RADGAN
+88 RADGATLN
-94 LVNANVGPIGIA
+94 NANVGAVGVA
-106 STSNLK
+106 SNSSLK
-112 IKSFEDYQNNYEDAV
+112 IKSFEDYQNNYEDAATY
-127 NFRVAARNP
+127 RLAARNP
-136 GSYANGLKVAYID
+136 GSYANGMKVAYID

-154 TLTYDPDFSGAEG
+154 TLH
-167 GNVTGKVQ
+167 VTPHIVNRVA
-175 VGFAVTQA
+175 VGQGVTQP
-183 ISGSFVGVGTTGELD
+183 ISGTIVGPGTTSTAD
-198 GYLQGIITG
+198 GYVQGIITG
-207 VGNSTIDVKVVN
+207 VGSSTIDVKVVN
-219 RVSAAGTIFPV
+219 HVSAAGTIFPV
-230 KYSEN
+230 NYTEN
-235 GKFQFSVGTAVTT
+235 GIFAFTTGTKTSNT
-248 VNGGILPATGIQI
+248 VPGPGILVSGFTG
-261 SNNSSTI
+261 SSI
-268 ANPSAGIQTA
+268 ADPDAGISTCA
-278 LSVTTVADWYD
+278 TVFQVDDWYD
-289 SQFIQLTNGALQWK
+289 NQFIQLKNGALQWK
-303 EIAEKPGTSGYAAAR
+303 EIAEKPGTSGYSAAR
-318 TSANDELH
+318 NGSNDELH
-326 IVVIDDSGKIS
+326 IVVVDDSGKIS
-337 GVSGAILE
+337 GTTGAILE

-351 KADDAKNTFG
+351 KADDAVDSFG
-361 SAIYYKDFVSEN
+361 SKIYYKDFVAEN

-381 STGEGTIQSGFST
+381 ATGNGSISSGFT
-394 AFTPE
+394 TEFTKTSE
-399 VSASNLW
+399 TQNTW

-411 VVSFTVVGNKLYSL
+411 DVDFNFGGNILYEL
-425 DAGRDYSTPAGLSTH
+425 QGGKDYSGVSTE
-440 IGGYSCSLGS
+440 GGYSCSLGS

-460 EAEYAVNFLLQ
+460 EAEYAINFLLQ
-471 GPGIVENEQESQAKA
+471 GPGITGSQAESQAKA

-506 RETVVNVTK
+506 RETVVNVTSAK
-515 ASTQTDNVVRF
+515 TQTNNVVQF

-595 NPNKVQR
+595 NPNKIQR

-612 VIFSPGGGFL
+612 VIFSPGGGFI

-682 VQSKRGLSDFLV
+682 VQSKRGISDFVV

-738 FSEVAGRV
+738 FSEVIGRV

>member
-39 RGPVLQPL
+39 RGPVLEPL
-47 LVENEQDLIDLFG
+47 LIENEQDLIDLFG
-60 KPSSNDRQYEYWY
+60 KPFDNDRQYEYWY
-73 PASNYLQYGGVLRVV
+73 TASNYLQYGGVLRVV
-88 RADGAN
+88 RADGATLN
-94 LVNANVGPIGIA
+94 NANVGGMPSTHPTGIG

-112 IKSFEDYQNNYEDAV
+112 IKSFDDYQNNYEDAV
-127 NFRVAARNP
+127 TYRLAARNP
-136 GSYANGLKVAYID
+136 GSYANGLKVAFID

-154 TLTYDPDFSGAEG
+154 QLHVTPHVVA
-167 GNVTGKVQ
+167 NVT
-175 VGFAVTQA
+175 VGMAVTQPV
-183 ISGSFVGVGTTGELD
+183 SGTIVGPGTTSTAD
-198 GYLQGIITG
+198 GYVQGIVTG
-207 VGNSTIDVKVVN
+207 VGSSTVDVKVVN
-219 RVSAAGTIFPV
+219 HVSAAGTIFPV
-230 KYSEN
+230 SYTEDGVFAFTTGTKTSN
-235 GKFQFSVGTAVTT
+235 TLPGPGVLFSD
-248 VNGGILPATGIQI
+248 
-261 SNNSSTI
+261 NSSTI
-268 ANPSAGIQTA
+268 ANPDAGISTCA
-278 LSVTTVADWYD
+278 TVFQVDDWYD
-289 SQFIQLTNGALQWK
+289 NQFIQLKNGAVKWG
-303 EIAEKPGTSGYAAAR
+303 EIAEKPGTSSYAAAR
-318 TSANDELH
+318 NSSNDELH
-326 IVVIDDSGKIS
+326 VVVVDDAGKIT
-337 GVSGAILE
+337 GAQGAILE

-361 SAIYYKDFVSEN
+361 DAIYYKNFIAERSN
-373 SDNIFVGV
+373 NIFVGIA
-381 STGEGTIQSGFST
+381 TGNGSIASGIQT
-394 AFTPE
+394 AFTAT
-399 VSASNLW
+399 STDNTW

-411 VVSFTVVGNKLYSL
+411 DVDFNFVGNKLYEL
-425 DAGRDYSTPAGLSTH
+425 QGGKDYSGVSTE
-440 IGGYSCSLGS
+440 GGFATSLGN
-450 IMGGYEIFEN
+450 IIGGYEIFEN
-460 EAEYAVNFLLQ
+460 EAEYAVNFLLM
-471 GPGIVENEQESQAKA
+471 GPGITGNQAESQAKA

-506 RETVVNVTK
+506 RETVVNVNS
-515 ASTQTDNVVRF
+515 AREQTTNVVQF

-539 SGYKYQFDRFNNAFR
+539 SGYKYQFDRFNNKFQ

-660 FEFNDEITRS
+660 FEFNDDLTRS

-682 VQSKRGLSDFLV
+682 VQAKRGLSDFVV

-738 FSEVAGRV
+738 FSEVIGRV

>member
-39 RGPVLQPL
+39 RGPVLEPL
-47 LVENEQDLIDLFG
+47 LIENEQDMIELFG
-60 KPSSNDRQYEYWY
+60 KPISSDRQYEYWY
-73 PASNYLQYGGVLRVV
+73 TASNYLQYGGILRVV

-94 LVNANVGPIGIA
+94 LNNANVGAVGVA
-106 STSNLK
+106 STSSLK
-112 IKSFEDYQNNYEDAV
+112 IKSFDDYQNNYEDNV
-127 NFRVAARNP
+127 SYRLAARNP
-136 GSYANGLKVAYID
+136 GSYANGMKVAYID

-154 TLTYDPDFSGAEG
+154 QLHVTPHVV
-167 GNVTGKVQ
+167 GNVS
-175 VGFAVTQA
+175 VGMAVTQP
-183 ISGSFVGVGTTGELD
+183 ISGTIVGPGTTSTAD
-198 GYLQGIITG
+198 GYVQGLVTG
-207 VGNSTIDVKVVN
+207 IGASTVDVKVVN
-219 RVSAAGTIFPV
+219 HVSAAGTIFPV
-230 KYSEN
+230 SYTEN
-235 GKFQFSVGTAVTT
+235 GIFAFTTGTKTSNTLPGPGVLFS
-248 VNGGILPATGIQI
+248 
-261 SNNSSTI
+261 SNSSTI
-268 ANPSAGIQTA
+268 ANPDAGISTCATIFQ
-278 LSVTTVADWYD
+278 VDDWYD
-289 SQFIQLTNGALQWK
+289 NQFIQLKNGALQWK
-303 EIAEKPGTSGYAAAR
+303 EIAEKPGTSGYTAAR
-318 TSANDELH
+318 NGSNDELH
-326 IVVIDDSGKIS
+326 IVVVDDSGKIS
-337 GVSGAILE
+337 GTTGAILE

-351 KADDAKNTFG
+351 KADDAKNSFG
-361 SAIYYKDFVSEN
+361 DAIYYKNFIAEN

-381 STGEGTIQSGFST
+381 ATGNGSIASGILT
-394 AFTPE
+394 AFTAT
-399 VSASNLW
+399 STSNTW

-411 VVSFTVVGNKLYSL
+411 DVDFNFGGNILYEL
-425 DAGRDYSTPAGLSTH
+425 QGGKDYSGVSTE
-440 IGGYSCSLGS
+440 GGYSTSLGN

-460 EAEYAVNFLLQ
+460 EAEYAVNFLLN
-471 GPGIVENEQESQAKA
+471 GPGITGNQAESQAKA
-486 NKLIAIAEQRKDCLA
+486 NKLIAIAEARKDCIA

-506 RETVVNVTK
+506 RETVVNVTSAK
-515 ASTQTDNVVRF
+515 TQTTNVVQF

-539 SGYKYQFDRFNNAFR
+539 SGYKYQFDRFNNKFQ

-569 SEEQFPWFSPAGPQR
+569 SEEQFPWFSPAGSQR
-584 GNILNTVKLAY
+584 GNILNAVKLAY

-602 DTLYTKRINP
+602 DTLYVKRINP
-612 VIFSPGGGFL
+612 VIFSPGAGFV

-627 TGLAIASAF
+627 TGLSIASAF

-660 FEFNDEITRS
+660 FEFNDEITRA

-682 VQSKRGLSDFLV
+682 VQAKRGLSDFLV

>member
-39 RGPVLQPL
+39 RGPVLEPL
-47 LVENEQDLIDLFG
+47 LIQNEQDLIDLFG
-60 KPSSNDRQYEYWY
+60 KPSLNDRQYEYWY
-73 PASNYLQYGGVLRVV
+73 TASNYLQYGGVLRVV

-94 LVNANVGPIGIA
+94 LNNANVGGMPSTHPTGIG
-106 STSNLK
+106 STSSLK
-112 IKSFEDYQNNYEDAV
+112 IKNFEDYQNNFEDATTY
-127 NFRVAARNP
+127 RLAARNP
-136 GSYANGLKVAYID
+136 GSYANGLKVAFID

-154 TLTYDPDFSGAEG
+154 QLH
-167 GNVTGKVQ
+167 VTPHVVANIS
-175 VGFAVTQA
+175 VGMGVTQP
-183 ISGSFVGVGTTGELD
+183 ISGTIVGPGTTSTAD
-198 GYLQGIITG
+198 GYIQGIVTG
-207 VGNSTIDVKVVN
+207 VGASTVDVKIVN
-219 RVSAAGTIFPV
+219 RVSAAGTIFPAS
-230 KYSEN
+230 YTEN
-235 GKFQFSVGTAVTT
+235 GVFAFTTGTKTSNTLPGPGVLFS
-248 VNGGILPATGIQI
+248 
-261 SNNSSTI
+261 SSSSTI
-268 ANPSAGIQTA
+268 ANPDAGISTCATIFQ
-278 LSVTTVADWYD
+278 VDDWYD
-289 SQFIQLTNGALQWK
+289 SQFIQLKNGALQWK

-318 TSANDELH
+318 NSSNDELH
-326 IVVIDDSGKIS
+326 IVVVDDTGKIT
-337 GVSGAILE
+337 GAQGAILE

-351 KADDAKNTFG
+351 KADDAKNSFG
-361 SAIYYKDFVSEN
+361 DAIYYKNFVSEN
-373 SDNIFVGV
+373 SDNIFVGIA
-381 STGEGTIQSGFST
+381 TGNGSIASGIIT
-394 AFTPE
+394 AFTP
-399 VSASNLW
+399 SSTAQNTW

-411 VVSFTVVGNKLYSL
+411 DVDFNFVGNKLYEL
-425 DAGRDYSTPAGLSTH
+425 QGGKDYSGVSTE
-440 IGGYSCSLGS
+440 GGYSCSLGS
-450 IMGGYEIFEN
+450 IIGGYEIFEN
-460 EAEYAVNFLLQ
+460 EAEFSINFLLQ
-471 GPGIVENEQESQAKA
+471 GPGITGSQAESQAKA

-506 RETVVNVTK
+506 RETVVNVTN
-515 ASTQTDNVVRF
+515 AATQTKNVVQF
-526 YDPITSSSFAVFD
+526 YDAITSTSFGVFD
-539 SGYKYQFDRFNNAFR
+539 SGYKYQFDRFNNKFQ

-595 NPNKVQR
+595 NPNKVER
-602 DTLYTKRINP
+602 DTIYVKRINP
-612 VIFSPGGGFL
+612 VIFQPGGGFL

-627 TGLAIASAF
+627 TGLAFASAF

-660 FEFNDEITRS
+660 FEFNDEITRA

-682 VQSKRGLSDFLV
+682 VQAKRGISDFLV
-694 ICDETNNTPD
+694 ICDDSNNTPD

>member
-39 RGPVLQPL
+39 RGPVLEPL
-47 LVENEQDLIDLFG
+47 LIENEQDMIDLFG
-60 KPSSNDRQYEYWY
+60 KPITADRQYEYWY
-73 PASNYLQYGGVLRVV
+73 TASNYLQYGGVLRVV
-88 RADGAN
+88 RADGASLN
-94 LVNANVGPIGIA
+94 NANVGGMPSTHPTGIG

-112 IKSFEDYQNNYEDAV
+112 IKSFQDYQNNYEDATTY
-127 NFRVAARNP
+127 RLAARNP
-136 GSYANGLKVAYID
+136 GAYANGMKVAYID

-154 TLTYDPDFSGAEG
+154 QLH
-167 GNVTGKVQ
+167 VTPHVVTNIS
-175 VGFAVTQA
+175 VGMGVTQPL
-183 ISGSFVGVGTTGELD
+183 SGTIVGPGTTSTAD
-198 GYLQGIITG
+198 GYLQGIVTG
-207 VGNSTIDVKVVN
+207 VGSSTVDVKVVN

-230 KYSEN
+230 DYTESGIFAFTTGTKTSN
-235 GKFQFSVGTAVTT
+235 TLPGPGVLFSSA
-248 VNGGILPATGIQI
+248 
-261 SNNSSTI
+261 SSTI
-268 ANPSAGIQTA
+268 ANPDAGISTCATIFQ
-278 LSVTTVADWYD
+278 VDDWYD
-289 SQFIQLTNGALQWK
+289 NQYIQLKNGAVKWS
-303 EIAEKPGTSGYAAAR
+303 EIADKPGTSGYAAAR
-318 TSANDELH
+318 NGSNDELH

-337 GVSGAILE
+337 GATGAILE

-351 KADDAKNTFG
+351 KADDAKNSFG
-361 SAIYYKDFVSEN
+361 DAIYYKNFVAEN
-373 SDNIFVGV
+373 SDNIFVGI
-381 STGEGTIQSGFST
+381 STGNGTIASGILT
-394 AFTPE
+394 AFTPT
-399 VSASNLW
+399 STSNTW

-411 VVSFTVVGNKLYSL
+411 DVDFNFGGNILYEL
-425 DAGRDYSTPAGLSTH
+425 QGGKDYSGVSTE
-440 IGGYSCSLGS
+440 GGYSTSLGN

-471 GPGIVENEQESQAKA
+471 GPGITGNQAESQAKA
-486 NKLIAIAEQRKDCLA
+486 NKLIAVAEARKDCLA

-506 RETVVNVTK
+506 RETVVNVTSAK
-515 ASTQTDNVVRF
+515 TQTTNVVQF

-539 SGYKYQFDRFNNAFR
+539 SGYKYQFDRFNNKFQ

-569 SEEQFPWFSPAGPQR
+569 SEEQFPWFSPAGSQR
-584 GNILNTVKLAY
+584 GNILNAVKLAY

-602 DTLYTKRINP
+602 DSLYTKRINP
-612 VIFSPGGGFL
+612 VIFSPGAGFV

-660 FEFNDEITRS
+660 FEFNDEITRA

-682 VQSKRGLSDFLV
+682 VQAKRGISDFLV

-704 VIDANEFKADIFI
+704 VIDGNEFKADIFI

>member
-1 MAGIGLVSPG
+1 M
-11 VKVREV
+11 
-17 DLTVGR
+17 
-23 IDSISDQ
+23 
-30 TGAIVGPFE
+30 
-39 RGPVLQPL
+39 
-47 LVENEQDLIDLFG
+47 
-60 KPSSNDRQYEYWY
+60 
-73 PASNYLQYGGVLRVV
+73 
-88 RADGAN
+88 
-94 LVNANVGPIGIA
+94 
-106 STSNLK
+106 
-112 IKSFEDYQNNYEDAV
+112 
-127 NFRVAARNP
+127 
-136 GSYANGLKVAYID
+136 
-149 GAADQ
+149 
-154 TLTYDPDFSGAEG
+154 
-167 GNVTGKVQ
+167 
-175 VGFAVTQA
+175 
-183 ISGSFVGVGTTGELD
+183 
-198 GYLQGIITG
+198 
-207 VGNSTIDVKVVN
+207 N

-230 KYSEN
+230 SYTESGIFAFTTGTKTSN
-235 GKFQFSVGTAVTT
+235 TLPGPGVLFS
-248 VNGGILPATGIQI
+248 
-261 SNNSSTI
+261 SSSSTI
-268 ANPSAGIQTA
+268 ADPDAGISTCATIFQ
-278 LSVTTVADWYD
+278 VDDWYD
-289 SQFIQLTNGALQWK
+289 NQYIQLKNGALKWS

-318 TSANDELH
+318 NSSNDELH
-326 IVVIDDSGKIS
+326 IVIIDDSGKIT
-337 GVSGAILE
+337 GTQGAILE
-345 KFTFLS
+345 KFAFLS
-351 KADDAKNTFG
+351 KADDAKNSFG
-361 SAIYYKDFVSEN
+361 DKIYYKDKVSEQSN
-373 SDNIFVGV
+373 NIFIGIA
-381 STGEGTIQSGFST
+381 TGNGTIASGIIT
-394 AFTPE
+394 AFTP
-399 VSASNLW
+399 ASTAQNTW

-411 VVSFTVVGNKLYSL
+411 DVDFNFGGNILYEL
-425 DAGRDYSTPAGLSTH
+425 QGGKDYSGVSTE
-440 IGGYSCSLGS
+440 GGYSTSLGNV
-450 IMGGYEIFEN
+450 IGGYEIFEN
-460 EAEYAVNFLLQ
+460 EAEYSVNFLLN
-471 GPGIVENEQESQAKA
+471 GPGITGSQAESQAKA
-486 NKLIAIAEQRKDCLA
+486 NKLIAIAEQRKDCIA

-506 RETVVNVTK
+506 RETVVNVTSAK
-515 ASTQTDNVVRF
+515 TQTTNVVQF

-539 SGYKYQFDRFNNAFR
+539 SGYKYQFDRFNNKFQ

-602 DTLYTKRINP
+602 DTLYVKRINP